1 VAGRKPKLYGEKSI
15 LKAIKVSGGSVN
27 AVAKSLKCEWH
38 TAKANIER
46 FEETQKAL
54 SGEKE
59 TNLDLVEGKAIEMA
73 KNGDGAMIR
82 FILATLGRNRGYGEK
97 PAQNTQTVED
107 NELKIEIVDGNNDNS
122 E

>member
-1 VAGRKPKLYGEKSI
+1 MAGRKPKLYKKTSI
-15 LKAIKVSGGSVN
+15 LKAIKASGGIVN
-27 AVAKSLKCEWH
+27 TVAKSLKCDWH

-46 FEETQKAL
+46 FEETQKAF

-59 TNLDLVEGKAIEMA
+59 TSLDLVEGKALEMA

-82 FILATLGRNRGYGEK
+82 FILATLGRNRGYGET